1 MKISYNWLKQYVQ
14 TDLSPEEMGKILT
27 DTGLEV
33 EGIEKIETVKGG
45 LEGVLIG
52 EVLTCEKHPDADKL
66 KVTTVSLGSGE
77 PVQIEFNTDNA
88 AFEDSFLME
97 VTRTLQ
103 QCKSALLD
111 SERGTITIR
120 HILKDS
126 NGNRIGVINIG
137 NN

>member
-1 MKISYNWLKQYVQ
+1 MK
-14 TDLSPEEMGKILT
+14 
-27 DTGLEV
+27 
-33 EGIEKIETVKGG
+33 
-45 LEGVLIG
+45 
-52 EVLTCEKHPDADKL
+52 
-66 KVTTVSLGSGE
+66 
-77 PVQIEFNTDNA
+77 VQIEFDTDNA

-103 QCKSALLD
+103 QCKRALLD

-126 NGNRIGVINIG
+126 NGNRIGVVSIG

>member
-1 MKISYNWLKQYVQ
+1 MN
-14 TDLSPEEMGKILT
+14 
-27 DTGLEV
+27 
-33 EGIEKIETVKGG
+33 VK
-45 LEGVLIG
+45 
-52 EVLTCEKHPDADKL
+52 
-66 KVTTVSLGSGE
+66 
-77 PVQIEFNTDNA
+77 IEFNTDNA

-120 HILKDS
+120 HILKDT
-126 NGNRIGVINIG
+126 NGNRIGVVSIG

>member
-1 MKISYNWLKQYVQ
+1 MN
-14 TDLSPEEMGKILT
+14 
-27 DTGLEV
+27 
-33 EGIEKIETVKGG
+33 VK
-45 LEGVLIG
+45 
-52 EVLTCEKHPDADKL
+52 
-66 KVTTVSLGSGE
+66 
-77 PVQIEFNTDNA
+77 IEFNTENA

-97 VTRTLQ
+97 VTKTLQ

-126 NGNRIGVINIG
+126 NGNRIGVVNIG

>member
-1 MKISYNWLKQYVQ
+1 MN
-14 TDLSPEEMGKILT
+14 
-27 DTGLEV
+27 
-33 EGIEKIETVKGG
+33 VK
-45 LEGVLIG
+45 
-52 EVLTCEKHPDADKL
+52 
-66 KVTTVSLGSGE
+66 
-77 PVQIEFNTDNA
+77 IEFNTDNA

-97 VTRTLQ
+97 VTKTLQ

-126 NGNRIGVINIG
+126 NGNRIGVVNIG